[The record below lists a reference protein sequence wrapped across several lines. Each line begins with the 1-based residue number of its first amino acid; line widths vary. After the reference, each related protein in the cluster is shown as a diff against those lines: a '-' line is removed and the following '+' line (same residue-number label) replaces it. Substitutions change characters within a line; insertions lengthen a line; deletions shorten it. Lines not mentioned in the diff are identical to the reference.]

1 MRQHCVY
8 LPCNKGQSWEKKGL
22 EVWRLKIGRSTWL
35 WPQGGEKAALLTQI
49 VSAIIFL
56 SVWDCSMNENE
67 AIFWLS
73 TQTPPREELSQQHQH
88 HTVLLGVNNIEA
100 VHVEAEEAAH
110 LTQLAS
116 VFYYS
121 YHEKETKM
129 YAKKEPGDLF

>member
-1 MRQHCVY
+1 M
-8 LPCNKGQSWEKKGL
+8 GEKGL
-22 EVWRLKIGRSTWL
+22 EVWRLKIDRSTWL
-35 WPQGGEKAALLTQI
+35 WPLDEEKAALLTQI

-56 SVWDCSMNENE
+56 KAWDCSNENEKE

-73 TQTPPREELSQQHQH
+73 TQTPPREELSQQH

-100 VHVEAEEAAH
+100 VYVEAEEAAH

>member
-1 MRQHCVY
+1 M
-8 LPCNKGQSWEKKGL
+8 
-22 EVWRLKIGRSTWL
+22 WRLKIGRSTWL

-56 SVWDCSMNENE
+56 KAWDCSNENEKE

-73 TQTPPREELSQQHQH
+73 TQTPPREELSQQH

-129 YAKKEPGDLF
+129 YAKKKPGDLF